1 VLKRPLLGRDTLLEL
16 AHLVPLIFVYIILV
30 PRKNTSERM
39 RRSQKSPDL
48 RDEVLLR
55 KPRDVNTNFIA
66 TGGRSSSPWAAY
78 EICGLCHSARSGLNP
93 RDRIDDPAPEQL
105 AWSVTVHDRSS
116 AQMRPDEQTESVGSF
131 RAERLI
137 SPPPLRAAASMIGAR
152 CTDVNASGMTT
163 RPPPWLATEGDDG
176 RFDFYVANGNAR
188 LPS

>member
-1 VLKRPLLGRDTLLEL
+1 
-16 AHLVPLIFVYIILV
+16 
-30 PRKNTSERM
+30 M

-55 KPRDVNTNFIA
+55 KPRDVNANFIA
-66 TGGRSSSPWAAY
+66 TGRRSSSPWAAY
-78 EICGLCHSARSGLNP
+78 EICALCHSARAGLNP
-93 RDRIDDPAPEQL
+93 RDRIDDHSDQPAPGQL

-176 RFDFYVANGNAR
+176 RFDFYVANVER
-188 LPS
+188 LPAKLVAAIIAEAAAIPK